1 MNLVLLGAPGAG
13 KGTQAAI
20 ITKKYGLV
28 HISTGEILR
37 ARIKDGSPVGE
48 KAKAYVESGQ
58 LVPDEIVIEMVKDR
72 IAQPDCEKGFILDGF
87 PRNYDQAVA
96 LDECLEALG
105 KKIDIAL
112 NFDVSEETI
121 IERLTGRRVCKNC
134 GATYHIKNMPPK
146 VEGICDKCG
155 GELIQRKDDTEET
168 IKNRLKVYRETAA
181 PLIDYYNKK
190 GILVTLQADKNYMEI
205 EKKFDEI
212 FKEKSE

>member
-212 FKEKSE
+212 FKERSE